1 MQRRL
6 CCNLLSLLAIRTR
19 TRHGLFLRTTG
30 NTLQDECWHRVL
42 ELREC
47 TEEHTTGLLHLAYT
61 QVNASLGAYVSFVI
75 FARLDARGEHN
86 AKRMSTIAI
95 ATLLISLG
103 CWSSQRKSPSINH
116 ATLYLVSLKQILSS
130 IRDTR
135 HTAFWGQCI
144 DIPSSRSWICR
155 AIFPIAVYDHLR
167 GVHHNGCKI
176 RFKSLDMYFVCIS
189 NWVIRYVRSAFQVCL
204 GILI

>member
-1 MQRRL
+1 MQRKL
-6 CCNLLSLLAIRTR
+6 CCNLLSLFAVRTR
-19 TRHGLFLRTTG
+19 TRHGLFFRTTG
-30 NTLQDECWHRVL
+30 NTLQDGCWHRVL

-47 TEEHTTGLLHLAYT
+47 NEERTGFLHLAYT

-103 CWSSQRKSPSINH
+103 CWSSQRKSPSTSH
-116 ATLYLVSLKQILSS
+116 ATYPIILEQLLYS

-135 HTAFWGQCI
+135 HAAFWGQCI
-144 DIPSSRSWICR
+144 NIPSFRSWICR
-155 AIFPIAVYDHLR
+155 PLFSTAVYDHLR
-167 GVHHNGCKI
+167 GIHHNGCKI

-189 NWVIRYVRSAFQVCL
+189 NWVIRYERSAFQVCL